1 MVHTKM
7 IMQSLNKKS
16 MGFTLI
22 ELMIVVAIV
31 AFLASIA
38 LPSYRNFVVRAS
50 RAEAV
55 ADLSELASWLERQYT
70 IFGSYDNASMPS
82 LPFSNSPR
90 TGNAKY
96 TITLTSPSSST
107 YLLTS
112 TPTGGQLADD
122 ITCGTLTLSN
132 TSRKCIIGSSGS
144 ICSDDAS
151 NTQREQV
158 SQCFNAR

>member
-1 MVHTKM
+1 M
-7 IMQSLNKKS
+7 INLISNRKVK
-16 MGFTLI
+16 GFTLI

-38 LPSYRNFVVRAS
+38 LPSYRNFVVRTN

-55 ADLSELASWLERQYT
+55 SDLSELASWLERQYT
-70 IFGSYDNASMPS
+70 IFGSYNNLSMPN

-90 TGNAKY
+90 TGTANY
-96 TITLTSPSSST
+96 IITLASSTPST

-112 TPTGGQLADD
+112 SPTGGQLSDD
-122 ITCGTLTLSN
+122 TNCGTLSLSN
-132 TSRKCIIGSSGS
+132 TSRKCISVGGIN

-151 NTQREQV
+151 SPQRDRV
-158 SQCFNAR
+158 SRCFKGR

>member
-1 MVHTKM
+1 M
-7 IMQSLNKKS
+7 INLTSNKKVI
-16 MGFTLI
+16 GFTLI

-38 LPSYRNFVVRAS
+38 LPSYRNFVVRTN

-70 IFGSYDNASMPS
+70 IFGSYNNPTMPN

-90 TGNAKY
+90 NGTANY
-96 TITLTSPSSST
+96 IITLTSATPSA

-112 TPTGGQLADD
+112 NPTGGQLSDD
-122 ITCGTLTLSN
+122 TNCGILSLSN
-132 TSRKCIIGSSGS
+132 TSRKCISIGGVN
-144 ICSDDAS
+144 ICSDDTS
-151 NTQREQV
+151 SSQRERV
-158 SQCFNAR
+158 SRCFKGR

>member
-1 MVHTKM
+1 
-7 IMQSLNKKS
+7 MQSLRKNS

-38 LPSYRNFVVRAS
+38 LPSYRNFVVRS
-50 RAEAV
+50 NRAEAV

-70 IFGSYDNASMPS
+70 IFGSYDNASMPN
-82 LPFSNSPR
+82 LPFSSSPR

-96 TITLTSPSSST
+96 TITLTSPTSST

-112 TPTGGQLADD
+112 TPTGGQLTDD
-122 ITCGTLTLSN
+122 TTCGTLTLSN
-132 TSRKCIIGSSGS
+132 TSRKCITGSSGN
-144 ICSDDAS
+144 ICSDDPS
-151 NTQREQV
+151 STQREEV
-158 SQCFNAR
+158 GRCFNAR

>member
-1 MVHTKM
+1 
-7 IMQSLNKKS
+7 

-31 AFLASIA
+31 AFLASVA

-90 TGNAKY
+90 TGNTKY
-96 TITLTSPSSST
+96 TIVLSSPTSST

-122 ITCGTLTLSN
+122 TTCGTLTLSN
-132 TSRKCIIGSSGS
+132 TSKKCIIIASGS

-151 NTQREQV
+151 SAQREQV